1 VDIQD
6 IQLKQGD
13 AYLSNPNL
21 KRANTPIQFTEEQI
35 IEFLT
40 CKEDPVYFA
49 KKYIKIVNVDDGLVK
64 FNMWPFQER
73 LVNNFHRNRFNI
85 AKMPRQ
91 VGKALALDTPIPTP
105 EGWTTI
111 GDIKVGDQILSPDGN
126 SVSVTFK
133 TETMINHQC
142 YKIFF
147 DNGEEI
153 VADADHLWEVN
164 SSYWRTGKKVI
175 NTDEIYSRYLKKTNN
190 KRGKGVEG
198 SLYIDLSKAINGKN
212 QNLPIDPYL
221 LGVWLG
227 DGYSADG
234 RIIAH
239 KDDYEF
245 YKTKIDVE
253 HERVENNC
261 IRFKCR
267 GLREKLKENNLL
279 KNKHI
284 PQIYLRTSIEQRMEL
299 LRGLMDTDGSITKN
313 QSFEFYQKNYEFIL
327 QVVELL
333 SSLGIK
339 SRVSRRLINQCWYHT
354 VRFPSK
360 ENIFNLPRK
369 SELINFGGKGRPQNK
384 RHYIQKIEKVDS
396 VPVAC
401 IQVDSDDHLF
411 LCGRTFIPTHNTT
424 TVVSY
429 LLHYI
434 VFNDNVNVGILA
446 NKASTS
452 REILS
457 RLQLSYENLPK
468 WMQQGIVSWNKGSL
482 ELENGSKIIAA
493 STSASAVRG
502 MSFNIIFLDEFA
514 FVPNHIADDF
524 FASVYP
530 TISSGKS
537 TKVIVVSTPKG
548 MNHFYRMWHDAER
561 GKNSFVA
568 TEVHWSEVPG
578 RDEEWKAQTIANTS
592 EEQFRAE
599 HLCEFLGSVGTL
611 INPSKLKIL
620 VYDDP
625 IKRSKGL
632 DVYENPI
639 EDHSYLI
646 TVDVARGMG
655 NDYSAFVVFDI
666 TEFPYRVVAK
676 YKNNE
681 IKPMLF
687 PSIINEVA
695 RGYDNAWLL
704 IEVNDIGDQVA
715 NILHYDLEYDNIL
728 MCSMR
733 GRAGQL
739 VGSGFSGKKSQLGVR
754 TTAAVKK
761 LGCSNLKLLIEDD
774 KLFVSDYDIISE
786 LTTFAQKHNS
796 FEAEEGCNDDLVMC
810 LVIFAWLVA
819 QDYFKEMTNNDIRK
833 RIYEEQKNQIDQDMA
848 PFGFISDGLEDM
860 EVFVEKETGDRWMVA
875 TSENGIQTQDIWN
888 VDEYGDVSN
897 EWDYR

>member
-1 VDIQD
+1 MQIED
-6 IQLKQGD
+6 IQLKEGD

-21 KRANTPIQFTEEQI
+21 KRANTPIQFTEDQV

-40 CKEDPVYFA
+40 CKDDPVYFA
-49 KKYIKIVNVDDGLVK
+49 KKYIKIVNVDKGLMG
-64 FNMWPFQER
+64 FDMWPFQEK
-73 LVNNFHRNRFNI
+73 LVTNFHKNRFNI

-91 VGKALALDTPIPTP
+91 VGK
-105 EGWTTI
+105 
-111 GDIKVGDQILSPDGN
+111 
-126 SVSVTFK
+126 
-133 TETMINHQC
+133 
-142 YKIFF
+142 
-147 DNGEEI
+147 
-153 VADADHLWEVN
+153 
-164 SSYWRTGKKVI
+164 
-175 NTDEIYSRYLKKTNN
+175 
-190 KRGKGVEG
+190 
-198 SLYIDLSKAINGKN
+198 
-212 QNLPIDPYL
+212 
-221 LGVWLG
+221 
-227 DGYSADG
+227 
-234 RIIAH
+234 
-239 KDDYEF
+239 
-245 YKTKIDVE
+245 
-253 HERVENNC
+253 
-261 IRFKCR
+261 
-267 GLREKLKENNLL
+267 
-279 KNKHI
+279 
-284 PQIYLRTSIEQRMEL
+284 
-299 LRGLMDTDGSITKN
+299 
-313 QSFEFYQKNYEFIL
+313 
-327 QVVELL
+327 
-333 SSLGIK
+333 
-339 SRVSRRLINQCWYHT
+339 
-354 VRFPSK
+354 
-360 ENIFNLPRK
+360 
-369 SELINFGGKGRPQNK
+369 
-384 RHYIQKIEKVDS
+384 
-396 VPVAC
+396 
-401 IQVDSDDHLF
+401 
-411 LCGRTFIPTHNTT
+411 TT
-424 TVVSY
+424 TVISY

-468 WMQQGIVSWNKGSL
+468 WMQQGIISWNKGSL

-530 TISSGKS
+530 TISSGKT

-561 GKNSFVA
+561 KKNEFVA

-578 RDEEWKAQTIANTS
+578 RDEVWKAQTIANTS
-592 EEQFRAE
+592 EQQFRAE
-599 HLCEFLGSVGTL
+599 HLCEFLGSIGTL

-625 IKRSKGL
+625 LKKSKGL
-632 DVYENPI
+632 DVYEEPK

-666 TEFPYRVVAK
+666 TQFPYRVVAK

-695 RGYDNAWLL
+695 KGYDNAWLL

-728 MCSMR
+728 MCAMR

-739 VGSGFSGKKSQLGVR
+739 VGTGFSGKKSQLGIR

-774 KLFVSDYDIISE
+774 KLFISDYDIISE
-786 LTTFAQKHNS
+786 LTTFTQRHNS
-796 FEAEEGCNDDLVMC
+796 YEAEEGCNDDLAMC

-819 QDYFKEMTNNDIRK
+819 QNYFKEMTNNDIRK

-848 PFGFISDGLEDM
+848 PFGFISDGLEDTG
-860 EVFVEKETGDRWMVA
+860 VFIEKETGDRWLIA
-875 TSENGIQTQDIWN
+875 TKENKFESQEIWS
-888 VDEYGDVSN
+888 VDEYGDRSYM
-897 EWDYR
+897 WDYQ